1 MEDNC
6 FTIFCWFLPY
16 ISISQPQVYVCPL
29 PLEPLSHLPTHPTP
43 LGCHRAL
50 LPASYSQ
57 FPLAIYFTYGNVYSS
72 VLLSRFVSVHNSH
85 YRCDQSLC
93 TLTFI
98 SQLRGACQASCFPT
112 VKVLVPSFSLLFS
125 LEGSHFAQWKLEE
138 VGVMIHLLESEVS
151 ITLIIWNFSAL
162 EKFLFSS
169 IYSLVYLFI
178 TV

>member
-1 MEDNC
+1 M
-6 FTIFCWFLPY
+6 PY
-16 ISISQPQVYVCPL
+16 INISQPQVYVCPL

-50 LPASYSQ
+50 LPVSFSK
-57 FPLAIYFTYGNVYSS
+57 FPPAIYWTYGDVYSS
-72 VLLSRFVSVHNSH
+72 VLLSQFKSVHKSH

-93 TLTFI
+93 PLTFL
-98 SQLRGACQASCFPT
+98 SQLRDACQASCFPT
-112 VKVLVPSFSLLFS
+112 VNMPFPSFPTLFS
-125 LEGSHFAQWKLEE
+125 LEGSNFAQWELEE

-151 ITLIIWNFSAL
+151 IILIIWNSSAM